1 MLRLI
6 MIHDGNIDGL
16 SAQFYVVDVF
26 GRYGVDIFI
35 SVDVRVYADM
45 ELIGLFFQSAL
56 SWFSST

>member
-1 MLRLI
+1 

>member
-16 SAQFYVVDVF
+16 FAQVQVDVF

>member
-1 MLRLI
+1 
-6 MIHDGNIDGL
+6 MIHAGNIDGL
-16 SAQFYVVDVF
+16 FAQVQVDVF